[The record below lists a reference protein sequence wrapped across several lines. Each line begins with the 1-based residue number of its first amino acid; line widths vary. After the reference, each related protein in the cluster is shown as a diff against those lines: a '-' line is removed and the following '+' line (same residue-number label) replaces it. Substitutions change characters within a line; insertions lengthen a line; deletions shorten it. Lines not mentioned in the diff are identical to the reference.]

1 MNIIF
6 DIDGTLWDSTKVVA
20 AAWARAVREIGG
32 TFAEI
37 TPAVLKKEFGKSM
50 DVIADDLFREADS
63 HTKNLLI
70 RQCCKNEQ
78 EALEE
83 NTENLL
89 YPGTKETIERLSK
102 DHRLFIVSNCQC
114 GYIEL
119 FLKKSETQ
127 RYISDFESFGNT
139 GKSKG
144 ENIRLLMERNG
155 LKDAVYI
162 GDTQGDC
169 DAAAA
174 AGIPFLYAAYGFGNV
189 PEDTKKIDSIKEVL
203 ELIR

>member
-20 AAWARAVREIGG
+20 TAWAKAVREVGG
-32 TFAEI
+32 ISAEI

-50 DVIADDLFREADS
+50 DIIADDLFREADS
-63 HTKNLLI
+63 HTKKLLI
-70 RQCCKNEQ
+70 RQCCENEQ

-89 YPGTKETIERLSK
+89 YPGTKETIEQLSK

-144 ENIRLLMERNG
+144 KNIRLLMERNG

-189 PEDTKKIDSIKEVL
+189 PEATKKIDSIKEVL
-203 ELIR
+203 ELTR

>member
-78 EALEE
+78 EALEK

-89 YPGTKETIERLSK
+89 YPGTKETIEQLSK
-102 DHRLFIVSNCQC
+102 DHRLFIVSNCQS

-162 GDTQGDC
+162 GDTQGDR

-174 AGIPFLYAAYGFGNV
+174 AGIPFVYAAYGFGNV
-189 PEDTKKIDSIKEVL
+189 PVDTKKIDSIKEVL
-203 ELIR
+203 ELMR